1 MEMITDENRNENGKK
16 NTWKWKWF
24 YLLPFL
30 YYDNY
35 RISKYTNIYGLFL
48 YLIHSLEPINFS
60 TKYLTIVQG

>member
-1 MEMITDENRNENGKK
+1 MKMVKKHMEMEMI
-16 NTWKWKWF
+16 
-24 YLLPFL
+24 LPFL

>member
-1 MEMITDENRNENGKK
+1 MKTEMKMVKKHMEMEMI
-16 NTWKWKWF
+16 
-24 YLLPFL
+24 LPFL

-60 TKYLTIVQG
+60 TKSLTIVQG